1 MKVRLA
7 WRNVGLES
15 IPGRIE
21 LENSPKKEWT
31 VQCTCRNIWK
41 RKEMS
46 SDVAV
51 SLTAD
56 SQIYAA
62 PNWLSMR
69 WCRGTTDCGLG
80 IAGATEL
87 QMSTLQLSL
96 LGHELALRV

>member
-1 MKVRLA
+1 MEEHRPRIKPRAHGFL
-7 WRNVGLES
+7 LEKS
-15 IPGRIE
+15 G
-21 LENSPKKEWT
+21 
-31 VQCTCRNIWK
+31 QCTCRNIWK

-56 SQIYAA
+56 SQTYVA
-62 PNWLSMR
+62 PNWLLMR

-87 QMSTLQLSL
+87 QRGHLQLSL
-96 LGHELALRV
+96 LGHGLALRA